1 MAALSYI
8 EVAEMTEQSTV
19 TVSSSAPTKARL
31 AWFKTWLYRLLVLVG
46 ALVVLGL
53 LGLWLAQRPGAVLN
67 IGDLVQDYF
76 WFLTGFRWLCYGV
89 FLLVVW
95 PKIASWCGQRDGV
108 TNDELTASV
117 LSWRRS
123 FLRIFIVYEL
133 FFPFDALQ
141 LIGRFL

>member
-1 MAALSYI
+1 
-8 EVAEMTEQSTV
+8 MTGQSTV
-19 TVSSSAPTKARL
+19 TKSLRKSAPTKPRL
-31 AWFKTWLYRLLVLVG
+31 AWFKTWLYRLF
-46 ALVVLGL
+46 ALVVTLAILGL
-53 LGLWLAQRPGAVLN
+53 LGLWLAQRPDTVLN
-67 IGDLVQDYF
+67 ISNLVHDYF
-76 WFLTGFRWLCYGV
+76 WFLTGFRWSCYGV

-95 PKIASWCGQRDGV
+95 PKIATWSGQRDGE
-108 TNDELTASV
+108 TNDELTTSV

>member
-1 MAALSYI
+1 
-8 EVAEMTEQSTV
+8 MTRQSTV
-19 TVSSSAPTKARL
+19 TASSPHSAPTKPRL
-31 AWFKTWLYRLLVLVG
+31 AWFKTWLYRSLVLVV
-46 ALVVLGL
+46 ALVILGL
-53 LGLWLAQRPGAVLN
+53 LGLWLAQRPDAVLN
-67 IGDLVQDYF
+67 ISNLVQDYF
-76 WFLTGFRWLCYGV
+76 WFLTIFRWLCYGV

-95 PKIASWCGQRDGV
+95 PKIATWCGQHDGV
-108 TNDELTASV
+108 TNDGLTTSV

>member
-1 MAALSYI
+1 M
-8 EVAEMTEQSTV
+8 
-19 TVSSSAPTKARL
+19 
-31 AWFKTWLYRLLVLVG
+31 
-46 ALVVLGL
+46 
-53 LGLWLAQRPGAVLN
+53 
-67 IGDLVQDYF
+67 
-76 WFLTGFRWLCYGV
+76 
-89 FLLVVW
+89 LVVW
-95 PKIASWCGQRDGV
+95 PKIASWCRQRDGV

>member
-1 MAALSYI
+1 
-8 EVAEMTEQSTV
+8 MTEQSTL
-19 TVSSSAPTKARL
+19 TESSPQSAPSTSRL
-31 AWFKTWLYRLLVLVG
+31 AWFKTWLYRLLVLVI

-67 IGDLVQDYF
+67 ISDLVQDYF

-95 PKIASWCGQRDGV
+95 PKIATWCGQRDGV
-108 TNDELTASV
+108 TNAELTHAIM
-117 LSWRRS
+117 SWRRS

-141 LIGRFL
+141 LMERFL

>member
-1 MAALSYI
+1 
-8 EVAEMTEQSTV
+8 MTEQSFLPE
-19 TVSSSAPTKARL
+19 SSPQSAPTKPRL
-31 AWFKTWLYRLLVLVG
+31 AWFKKWVYRLFAFLVG
-46 ALVVLGL
+46 LAILGL
-53 LGLWLAQRPGAVLN
+53 LGLWLAQRPDTVLN
-67 IGDLVQDYF
+67 ISNLVHDYF
-76 WFLTGFRWLCYGV
+76 WFLTGFRWSCYGV

-95 PKIASWCGQRDGV
+95 PKIATWSGQRDGEA
-108 TNDELTASV
+108 NDELTTSV